1 MTAPAR
7 GDTRSRGRLP
17 PPRATAAGFLIAAAV
32 AAHAGDAGTCAPEA
46 VHADTEGQ
54 PLTRAERIARM
65 DRAFYDS
72 AAGSGQ
78 VPDDIPAPDNDS
90 VLEAQIR
97 RAAMEETDPR
107 IWAELWNEYR
117 KYKGLPLKP
126 LPGAA
131 GKSNEG
137 QPLTRAERIAR
148 MDRAFYDSLARFDEC
163 QSAATG
169 TGAATGDGA
178 ATDAAGRNGGVAGAD
193 GGADS
198 ADGNSAGTGDGA
210 SVESVAAEGIQGAEA
225 PEAPETAADDTS
237 IESVAAGGI
246 QGTEEAPEDGERT
259 AADTDRP
266 PAAGSGQAPDDIPAP
281 DNDSVL
287 EAQIRRAA
295 MEETD
300 PRIRAELWNEYRKY
314 KGLPLKP
321 LPGEEGES
329 NDAQT

>member
-1 MTAPAR
+1 MIAPAR
-7 GDTRSRGRLP
+7 GDVRSRGRLP
-17 PPRATAAGFLIAAAV
+17 LPRAMAAGLAIAAAV
-32 AAHAGDAGTCAPEA
+32 AAHAGDAGSCAPEA

-54 PLTRAERIARM
+54 SLTRAEGIARL
-65 DRAFYDS
+65 DRAFHDP

-78 VPDDIPAPDNDS
+78 VPADIPAPDNDS
-90 VLEAQIR
+90 VLEALIR
-97 RAAMEETDPR
+97 RVAIVETDPHLR
-107 IWAELWNEYR
+107 AELWNEYR

-148 MDRAFYDSLARFDEC
+148 LDRAFYDSLVRFAEC

-169 TGAATGDGA
+169 AGGAA
-178 ATDAAGRNGGVAGAD
+178 AAGRNGDAD
-193 GGADS
+193 G
-198 ADGNSAGTGDGA
+198 DGDSAGTGDGA
-210 SVESVAAEGIQGAEA
+210 SMESVAAEGIQGAES
-225 PEAPETAADDTS
+225 PEAPETTADGTSVDGTSADDAS

-246 QGTEEAPEDGERT
+246 RGTEAPEAPEDGEKT

-266 PAAGSGQAPDDIPAP
+266 PVAGSGRTPADIPAP

-287 EAQIRRAA
+287 ESQIRRAA
-295 MEETD
+295 MEESD

-314 KGLPLKP
+314 KGLPPKP
-321 LPGEEGES
+321 LPGEEGG
-329 NDAQT
+329 NDDAQTSG

>member
-1 MTAPAR
+1 MIAPAG
-7 GDTRSRGRLP
+7 GDTWSRGRLP
-17 PPRATAAGFLIAAAV
+17 LSRAMAAGLAIAAAV
-32 AAHAGDAGTCAPEA
+32 AAHAGDAGSCAPEA

-54 PLTRAERIARM
+54 SLTRAEGIARL
-65 DRAFYDS
+65 DRALHDS

-78 VPDDIPAPDNDS
+78 MPADIPAPDNDS
-90 VLEAQIR
+90 VLEALIR
-97 RAAMEETDPR
+97 RVAIVETDPHLR
-107 IWAELWNEYR
+107 AELWNEYR

-148 MDRAFYDSLARFDEC
+148 LDRAFYDSLVRFAEC

-169 TGAATGDGA
+169 AGGAA
-178 ATDAAGRNGGVAGAD
+178 AAGRNGDAD
-193 GGADS
+193 GD
-198 ADGNSAGTGDGA
+198 DDSAGTGDGA
-210 SVESVAAEGIQGAEA
+210 SMESVAAEGIQGAES
-225 PEAPETAADDTS
+225 PEAPETTADGTSADDAS

-246 QGTEEAPEDGERT
+246 RGTEAPEDGEKT
-259 AADTDRP
+259 AADADRP
-266 PAAGSGQAPDDIPAP
+266 PAAGSDSGRTPDDIPAP

-287 EAQIRRAA
+287 ETQIRRAA
-295 MEETD
+295 MEESD

-321 LPGEEGES
+321 LPGEEGE
-329 NDAQT
+329 NDDAQTSG

>member
-7 GDTRSRGRLP
+7 GDTRSHGRLP

-72 AAGSGQ
+72 
-78 VPDDIPAPDNDS
+78 
-90 VLEAQIR
+90 
-97 RAAMEETDPR
+97 
-107 IWAELWNEYR
+107 
-117 KYKGLPLKP
+117 
-126 LPGAA
+126 
-131 GKSNEG
+131 
-137 QPLTRAERIAR
+137 
-148 MDRAFYDSLARFDEC
+148 LARFDEC
-163 QSAATG
+163 Q
-169 TGAATGDGA
+169 GAATGAGA
-178 ATDAAGRNGGVAGAD
+178 AAGRNGGADSAD

-198 ADGNSAGTGDGA
+198 ADGGADGNSAGVGDGA

-225 PEAPETAADDTS
+225 PEPPEATADDTS

-246 QGTEEAPEDGERT
+246 QGTEAPEDGERT

>member
-1 MTAPAR
+1 MTASAR

-17 PPRATAAGFLIAAAV
+17 SRAMAAGLAIAAAV

-46 VHADTEGQ
+46 VHVDTEGQ

-65 DRAFYDS
+65 DQTFYDS
-72 AAGSGQ
+72 VAGSGQ
-78 VPDDIPAPDNDS
+78 VPNDIPAPDNDS
-90 VLEAQIR
+90 VLEALIR
-97 RAAMEETDPR
+97 RAAIEETDPR
-107 IWAELWNEYR
+107 LRAEFWNEYR
-117 KYKGLPLKP
+117 KYKELPLKP

-163 QSAATG
+163 QGAATG
-169 TGAATGDGA
+169 TGAA
-178 ATDAAGRNGGVAGAD
+178 ATVAGRNGGAGAD
-193 GGADS
+193 GGADGT
-198 ADGNSAGTGDGA
+198 DGDSAGTGDGA
-210 SVESVAAEGIQGAEA
+210 SVESIAAEGIQGAEA
-225 PEAPETAADDTS
+225 PEAPEAAADGTSVDDAS

-246 QGTEEAPEDGERT
+246 RGTEAPAEGERT
-259 AADTDRP
+259 ATDTDRP
-266 PAAGSGQAPDDIPAP
+266 PVSGSGQVPDDIPAP

-300 PRIRAELWNEYRKY
+300 PHIRAELWNEYRKY
-314 KGLPLKP
+314 KGLPPKP
-321 LPGEEGES
+321 LPGEEGG
-329 NDAQT
+329 NDDAQT

>member
-1 MTAPAR
+1 MHGSLHNGDEPFDFQATAMIASAR

-17 PPRATAAGFLIAAAV
+17 PHRPVAAGLAIVIAV

-46 VHADTEGQ
+46 IHADT
-54 PLTRAERIARM
+54 
-65 DRAFYDS
+65 
-72 AAGSGQ
+72 
-78 VPDDIPAPDNDS
+78 
-90 VLEAQIR
+90 
-97 RAAMEETDPR
+97 
-107 IWAELWNEYR
+107 
-117 KYKGLPLKP
+117 
-126 LPGAA
+126 
-131 GKSNEG
+131 EG

-163 QSAATG
+163 QSAAAG
-169 TGAATGDGA
+169 TGA
-178 ATDAAGRNGGVAGAD
+178 AAGRNGGAAGAD

-198 ADGNSAGTGDGA
+198 ADGNSAGVGDGA

-225 PEAPETAADDTS
+225 PELPKATADDTS

-246 QGTEEAPEDGERT
+246 QGTEAPEDGERM

-266 PAAGSGQAPDDIPAP
+266 PAAGSGRAPDDIPAP

>member
-7 GDTRSRGRLP
+7 GDTRSHGRLP

-72 AAGSGQ
+72 
-78 VPDDIPAPDNDS
+78 
-90 VLEAQIR
+90 
-97 RAAMEETDPR
+97 
-107 IWAELWNEYR
+107 
-117 KYKGLPLKP
+117 
-126 LPGAA
+126 
-131 GKSNEG
+131 
-137 QPLTRAERIAR
+137 
-148 MDRAFYDSLARFDEC
+148 LARFDEC
-163 QSAATG
+163 Q
-169 TGAATGDGA
+169 GAATGAGA
-178 ATDAAGRNGGVAGAD
+178 AAGRNGGAAGAD
-193 GGADS
+193 GDS
-198 ADGNSAGTGDGA
+198 AGVGDGA

-225 PEAPETAADDTS
+225 PETPEATADSASSD
-237 IESVAAGGI
+237 SVAAGGI
-246 QGTEEAPEDGERT
+246 RGTEEAPEDGERT
-259 AADTDRP
+259 ATDTDRP

-281 DNDSVL
+281 DNDGVL

>member
-1 MTAPAR
+1 MIAPAR

-72 AAGSGQ
+72 
-78 VPDDIPAPDNDS
+78 
-90 VLEAQIR
+90 
-97 RAAMEETDPR
+97 
-107 IWAELWNEYR
+107 
-117 KYKGLPLKP
+117 
-126 LPGAA
+126 
-131 GKSNEG
+131 
-137 QPLTRAERIAR
+137 
-148 MDRAFYDSLARFDEC
+148 LARFDEC
-163 QSAATG
+163 Q
-169 TGAATGDGA
+169 GAATGAGA
-178 ATDAAGRNGGVAGAD
+178 AAGAAGRNGGAAGAD
-193 GGADS
+193 GGAD
-198 ADGNSAGTGDGA
+198 GNSAGTDDGA

-225 PEAPETAADDTS
+225 PEPPEATADDTS

-266 PAAGSGQAPDDIPAP
+266 PAVGSGQAPDDIPAP

>member
-46 VHADTEGQ
+46 VHADT
-54 PLTRAERIARM
+54 
-65 DRAFYDS
+65 
-72 AAGSGQ
+72 
-78 VPDDIPAPDNDS
+78 
-90 VLEAQIR
+90 
-97 RAAMEETDPR
+97 
-107 IWAELWNEYR
+107 
-117 KYKGLPLKP
+117 
-126 LPGAA
+126 
-131 GKSNEG
+131 EG

-246 QGTEEAPEDGERT
+246 QGTEAPEDGERT

-295 MEETD
+295 IEETD